1 VADARQQGGP
11 GQLSDADEPA
21 NVTVLDAVL
30 RSDAVR
36 LRAEQEAAG
45 ERFTMASPCHCLT
58 SLQALSRVMDT
69 GDGTA
74 LREAVSAI
82 RLRRAH
88 DDLEEARRVAI
99 KRSGARGADA
109 RKALIAAERHIEEVQ
124 ARCVRT

>member
-1 VADARQQGGP
+1 
-11 GQLSDADEPA
+11 
-21 NVTVLDAVL
+21 
-30 RSDAVR
+30 
-36 LRAEQEAAG
+36 
-45 ERFTMASPCHCLT
+45 
-58 SLQALSRVMDT
+58 MDT